1 MGCELPE
8 CCLYTLIQLSKDVR
22 KIVVKT
28 TSVNPREPRS
38 HAFPCLSPGMLPDP
52 HCKYQRKEN
61 SLASGALSWDKVFS
75 QWRPFHRISTPG
87 SAQNPAEV
95 NEGGDPI

>member
-8 CCLYTLIQLSKDVR
+8 CYLYTFIQLSKDVR
-22 KIVVKT
+22 KIIVK
-28 TSVNPREPRS
+28 TSVNPRDARS

-61 SLASGALSWDKVFS
+61 SLVSG
-75 QWRPFHRISTPG
+75 
-87 SAQNPAEV
+87 
-95 NEGGDPI
+95 